1 MGQSRCVVPQPMQR
15 TSYDS
20 ATLLG
25 GRRQVIAALARKSIE
40 WTTGNRPHFRI
51 Y

>member
-15 TSYDS
+15 TPYD
-20 ATLLG
+20 AVTLVG
-25 GRRQVIAALARKSIE
+25 GSGVKLSPPCAKSIE